1 MACVELIKSLLKNCD
16 NSNMKGGAK
25 GKVWITQLS
34 LLDATAP
41 FTEELSAEQD
51 GTVIRAINFAQ
62 VGSGYNLQVF
72 ETKNER
78 NSFGTEIEIG
88 TNFNARNNS
97 SILQLYAFT
106 QGELDAID
114 QLNDVDDA
122 VVIMQDN
129 NGRII
134 MIGTEEGAKLS
145 AFTNTSG
152 VLKQDDTVYNMTLTA
167 SETKL
172 PRIFKSAEGSTL
184 AQDIAYLNSLVA

>member
-41 FTEELSAEQD
+41 FTEELSSEQD

-62 VGSGYNLQVF
+62 SGSGYNLQVF

>member
-34 LLDATAP
+34 LLNATAP

-167 SETKL
+167 SEKKL